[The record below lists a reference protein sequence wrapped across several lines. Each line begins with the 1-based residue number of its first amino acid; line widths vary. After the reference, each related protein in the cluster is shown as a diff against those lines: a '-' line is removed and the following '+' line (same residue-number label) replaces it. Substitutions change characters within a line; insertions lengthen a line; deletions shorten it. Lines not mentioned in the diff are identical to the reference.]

1 MALFKVLAPTD
12 ALVALAA
19 TAKPT
24 EERVNYDE
32 LANAYNTLDVGGV
45 IAVAFAKKHIS
56 KVATCFTQRGLNRN
70 ADFTLVGVTS
80 DGTESIVVTR
90 LTDTNAVNAVKVPK
104 PRKPKADAPPI
115 PAEDGL
121 EAE

>member
-12 ALVALAA
+12 PLVALAA
-19 TAKPT
+19 TAKPA

-32 LANAYNTLDVGGV
+32 LANAYNTLEVGGV
-45 IAVAFAKKHIS
+45 IGVNFAKKHIS

-70 ADFTLVGVTS
+70 ADFTLAGVS
-80 DGTESIVVTR
+80 SGGVESIVVTR
-90 LTDTNAVNAVKVPK
+90 LTSANAVNAVKVPK
-104 PRKPKADAPPI
+104 PRKPVAPPI